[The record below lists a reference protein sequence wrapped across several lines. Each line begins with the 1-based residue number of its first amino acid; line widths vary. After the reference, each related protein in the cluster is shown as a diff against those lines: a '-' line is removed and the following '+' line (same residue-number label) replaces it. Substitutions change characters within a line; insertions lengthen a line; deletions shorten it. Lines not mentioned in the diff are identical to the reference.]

1 MPERKT
7 NLLRGSLELL
17 TLKAVSLEPLHGVGI
32 ARRIR
37 QITKET
43 VDVSYGSLFPALHR
57 MEEKGWVLA
66 EWKLSEHNRKA
77 KYYGLTKTGRKQLQ
91 VEERDW
97 KRVVQAVSMALRSS

>member
-17 TLKAVSLEPLHGVGI
+17 TLKAVSIEPLHGVGI

-97 KRVVQAVSMALRSS
+97 KRVVQAVTMALRSS

>member
-37 QITKET
+37 QITNET

-97 KRVVQAVSMALRSS
+97 KRVVQAVTMALRSS

>member
-77 KYYGLTKTGRKQLQ
+77 RYYGLTKTGRKQLQ

>member
-1 MPERKT
+1 MPGRKT

-97 KRVVQAVSMALRSS
+97 KRVVQAVTMALRSS

>member
-77 KYYGLTKTGRKQLQ
+77 KYYGLTKTGRKQLR

-97 KRVVQAVSMALRSS
+97 KRVVEAVTIALRSS

>member
-97 KRVVQAVSMALRSS
+97 KRVVEAVTIALRSS